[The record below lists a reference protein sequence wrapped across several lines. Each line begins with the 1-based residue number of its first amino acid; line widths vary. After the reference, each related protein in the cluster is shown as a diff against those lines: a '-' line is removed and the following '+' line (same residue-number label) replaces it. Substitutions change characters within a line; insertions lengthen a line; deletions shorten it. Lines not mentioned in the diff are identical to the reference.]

1 MDTLDLV
8 TAIINKDAVG
18 VEAAFNSVMAEKI
31 SDHLEDMRANIAQNM
46 FADQEVQFEN
56 DEDDEE
62 VQFEDDEDE
71 GESIQEVSSELLGRY
86 KEKAKASADT
96 LSAQG
101 KHRQST
107 NRWMNVMKAS
117 GKQIGN
123 TTKKIKTALE
133 EVDYEDDTTE

>member
-8 TAIINKDAVG
+8 TAIINKDAIG
-18 VEAAFNSVMAEKI
+18 VETAFNSIMAEKI
-31 SDHLEDMRANIAQNM
+31 SDQLDNMRTVVAQNM
-46 FADQEVQFEN
+46 FVDQEESIE
-56 DEDDEE
+56 EDDE
-62 VQFEDDEDE
+62 QED
-71 GESIQEVSSELLGRY
+71 IQEVSSELLGRY
-86 KEKAKASADT
+86 KEKAKASADA

-133 EVDYEDDTTE
+133 EVEYEDETDVEED